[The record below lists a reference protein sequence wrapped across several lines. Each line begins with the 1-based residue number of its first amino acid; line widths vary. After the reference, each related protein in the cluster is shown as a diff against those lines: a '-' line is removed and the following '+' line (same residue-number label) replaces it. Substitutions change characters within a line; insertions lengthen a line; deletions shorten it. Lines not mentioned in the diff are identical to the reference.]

1 MEMFRHFVLCSISMA
16 LPFMLSC
23 IPHRPSLPKDVAVQ
37 SLPLEQPQANQ
48 SDIILSHSAY
58 SLSYNHNTLIPNWV
72 AYELTADE
80 TDGPWTRKG
89 LRFMPDPDCR
99 FRQADNDD
107 YRNSGY
113 SRGHLAPAGDMKW
126 DSLAMV
132 ESFYFTNCFP
142 QDKALNNGRWNQLE
156 MKTRALARDYGR
168 VYVICGP
175 VFMNDDTIRIGHN
188 GVAVPDACFKALLIP
203 KGKDYSA
210 IAFLMRNGGE
220 DRTLRECACTVDEME
235 ALLGMDLFCNL
246 SDDVEEA
253 IECQVTWDDW
263 GIR

>member
-1 MEMFRHFVLCSISMA
+1 MKYVFINR
-16 LPFMLSC
+16 C
-23 IPHRPSLPKDVAVQ
+23 ICCFCLFLGSLGCCPSHHHRTFHPTL
-37 SLPLEQPQANQ
+37 LEIPLKHDGDEL
-48 SDIILSHSAY
+48 IFHSAY
-58 SLSYNHNTLIPNWV
+58 TLSYNSITLIPNWV

-89 LRFMPDPDCR
+89 LRFMSDPDCR

-126 DSLAMV
+126 DSIAMV

-220 DRTLRECACTVDEME
+220 DRTLKECACTVDEME
-235 ALLGMDLFCNL
+235 ALLGMDLFHNL
-246 SDDVEEA
+246 SNDVEEA
-253 IECQVTWDDW
+253 VERQVTWDDW